1 MMAPGELSAGD
12 EEHLRAAFRAAGALA
27 RAGQLPFAALLA
39 GAEGDVLLAAENE
52 VQRSGDPTAHAEIVL
67 LRRASER
74 FGREALARMTV
85 YTAAEPC
92 GMCAAALV
100 LGGVGR
106 IVYGM
111 SAERLG
117 PQLALPA
124 GVVVPGIGGRA
135 MLDAT
140 PGGPRVIGPAL
151 EDEAQAALFGKQH
164 DEA

>member
-1 MMAPGELSAGD
+1 MTASDGLNAGD
-12 EEHLRAAFRAAGALA
+12 EVHLRAAFRAAGALA
-27 RAGQLPFAALLA
+27 RAGQLPFAARLA
-39 GAEGDVLLAAENE
+39 GPEGDVLLTAENE
-52 VQRSGDPTAHAEIVL
+52 VQRSGDPTAHAEVVL

-117 PQLALPA
+117 PQLALPV
-124 GVVVPGIGGRA
+124 GVVVPGVGGRA

-151 EDEAQAALFGKQH
+151 EDEAQAALFGDKD